1 MSLHSRL
8 PAEYTLDER
17 VSAVNL
23 LCDKLSQR
31 GAQIERL
38 RWRVAIEL
46 YALQQ
51 IVLADGLQ
59 WEAWC
64 RSHIN
69 RSLGDIR
76 KLIKMAKGHDPE
88 VAREAAQHARREEN
102 AVAHMKRASVR
113 VVDAEQSAAAARRLV
128 SAILTYHPINEARAM
143 LGLVEMRDLIE
154 ALDDAEAASA
164 SGSAVRV
171 ISTTKH

>member
-8 PAEYTLDER
+8 PAEYTLDDR

-69 RSLGDIR
+69 RSASDIR
-76 KLIKMAKGHDPE
+76 RLIKMAKAHDPE
-88 VAREAAQHARREEN
+88 AAHEAAKASRRTSSRQSLT
-102 AVAHMKRASVR
+102 VS
-113 VVDAEQSAAAARRLV
+113 VVDAEQSAAAARQLV